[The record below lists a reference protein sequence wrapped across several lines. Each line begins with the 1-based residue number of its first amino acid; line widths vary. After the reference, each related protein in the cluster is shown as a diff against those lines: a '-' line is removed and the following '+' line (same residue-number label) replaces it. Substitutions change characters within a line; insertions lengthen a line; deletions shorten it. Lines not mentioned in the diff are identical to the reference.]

1 MKSTEDPS
9 WKLYTETLLRF
20 RLHESF
26 IVDLRQQV
34 MSRQK
39 VAFVRAGLRASFAIL
54 TAYNP
59 RGCLTDDRTNAR
71 KTAELEQDLRAR
83 AKVVLPADGMS
94 TDGFHAEHGFAVA
107 LKLDEAASIARR
119 YEQSAFFWFDGER
132 FWVMPALVQ
141 AEPVLLPLP
150 MSGWEENHWRK

>member
-20 RLHESF
+20 WLPESF

-34 MSRQK
+34 INREK
-39 VAFVRAGLRASFAIL
+39 AEFVRAGLRASFAIL

-59 RGCLTDDRTNAR
+59 RGCSTDDRTNTR

-83 AKVVLPADGMS
+83 DIVVLAADGMS
-94 TDGFHAEHGFAVA
+94 TDGCHAEPGFAVA
-107 LKLDEAASIARR
+107 LKLDEATSIARH

-132 FWVMPALVQ
+132 FWIMPALVQ